1 MLLLVVLLTSLRRVG
16 FALAIAALVLT
27 ARPQAMGQSL
37 QSVSPQNASPQ
48 RKHRSQRPHPAVARI
63 IVPEG
68 EATSFGSGTLV
79 DLRDDYGLVI
89 TNWHVVRDA
98 QGPIEVLFPDGYHSK
113 ARALKIDADWD
124 LAALVI
130 WRPQAKPVRLAQQA
144 PQPGDPLTICG
155 YGHGI
160 YRSATG
166 HCTQYYAPDLN
177 LPRHMVELDVQAR
190 QGDSGGPIFDERG
203 ELAGVLFGAGEG
215 TTLGSFG
222 GRVEQFLATLAPNI
236 GYGDDQ
242 SVGLAKVAEPADKLL
257 SGNRLSKANT
267 TLTESNVTKTELA
280 TTELAT
286 SATASLKPVTDSDS
300 SKTPTQ
306 LGEPPWK
313 TSEEKVAAL
322 WNGQGAEPSEATA
335 HPPRKRTRRSG
346 WFDSTK
352 TLLAAIGVI
361 AIFAQALRAA
371 K

>member
-1 MLLLVVLLTSLRRVG
+1 MALLAAIRRLRFVLIVAAFVV
-16 FALAIAALVLT
+16 T
-27 ARPQAMGQSL
+27 AKTQAVGQS
-37 QSVSPQNASPQ
+37 ASHQ
-48 RKHRSQRPHPAVARI
+48 SQRPHPAVARI

-113 ARALKIDADWD
+113 ARALKIDSDWD

-166 HCTQYYAPDLN
+166 RCTQYYAPDVN

-190 QGDSGGPIFDERG
+190 QGDSGGPIFNEQG
-203 ELAGVLFGAGEG
+203 ELAGVLFGAGQG

-222 GRVEQFLATLAPNI
+222 GRVGQFLATLAPDI
-236 GYGDDQ
+236 GYGDDR
-242 SVGLAKVAEPADKLL
+242 SVGLAKLADASDAAANTNRSAKESSSLAKTKSAEPKY
-257 SGNRLSKANT
+257 
-267 TLTESNVTKTELA
+267 EKTASASLEPV
-280 TTELAT
+280 TTEGA
-286 SATASLKPVTDSDS
+286 DQ
-300 SKTPTQ
+300 TPAQ
-306 LGEPPWK
+306 LGETPWN
-313 TSEEKVAAL
+313 TSDEKVAAL
-322 WNGQGAEPSEATA
+322 WNRQQPAPSEANATQA
-335 HPPRKRTRRSG
+335 RPRIRRSG
-346 WFDSTK
+346 WFDEAK

-361 AIFAQALRAA
+361 AIVAQALRAA